1 MNTTLTM
8 FFILPVNKDQAYCNH
23 SVFKNWLIFELIG
36 CKMIKIQ
43 TQIISEELMEN
54 QPMMEAT
61 SDDKL
66 WALLAYVLTP
76 IVPIIIL
83 LMEDKKNRPFI
94 RAHNAQAL
102 AWGLINLVGG
112 TILSSLLFFCFGLP
126 SILLWAVGVYWGIQA
141 YNGKM
146 VEIPVITNFVKQQGW
161 A

>member
-1 MNTTLTM
+1 MMQT
-8 FFILPVNKDQAYCNH
+8 
-23 SVFKNWLIFELIG
+23 
-36 CKMIKIQ
+36 Q

-102 AWGLINLVGG
+102 VVGVVNFLLGVLLSWTLV
-112 TILSSLLFFCFGLP
+112 LACLP
-126 SILLWAVGVYWGIQA
+126 ILLWFVCIYWGIQA
-141 YNGKM
+141 YNGKT
-146 VEIPVITNFVKQQGW
+146 VEIPVVSNFVRQQGW

>member
-1 MNTTLTM
+1 MN
-8 FFILPVNKDQAYCNH
+8 
-23 SVFKNWLIFELIG
+23 E
-36 CKMIKIQ
+36 
-43 TQIISEELMEN
+43 
-54 QPMMEAT
+54 PMTEVT

-76 IVPIIIL
+76 LVPIIIL
-83 LMEDKKNRPFI
+83 VMEDKKNRPFI

-102 AWGLINLVGG
+102 ALGLVNLVGG

-126 SILLWAVGVYWGIQA
+126 SILIWAIGIYWGIQS